1 MKITPQDG
9 IMGATVSGF
18 EFGRAS
24 EQDLDDLLEV
34 MYRDKIVVLQGQHL
48 DSTEFIEFGRAL
60 GTVETYYEPMYHHP
74 EYPEIFVSA
83 TKPEEG
89 GQVGVPK
96 TGKFWH
102 ADYSFMPKPFGIT
115 MIYPQVVPKKNRGT
129 YFIDMGAAFQALP
142 AELKDVVT
150 ATVTEHSPRR
160 YFKIRPSDVYR
171 PIRELQEEIEKETP
185 GVVHPTVID
194 HPVTGEQ
201 VLYVSEGFAYELR
214 NPDDGAPLPDHLLE
228 QVLRETGQLDSTF
241 SHPGIHTQRF
251 TEGDLMIWDNRSLVH
266 RALHTTKPEPAV
278 SHRVTVHD
286 RYPFYE
292 GVER

>member
-24 EQDLDDLLEV
+24 DQDLDDLVEV
-34 MYRDKIVVLQGQHL
+34 MYRDKILVLKDQHL
-48 DSTEFIEFGRAL
+48 SSAEFIEFGRAL
-60 GTVETYYEPMYHHP
+60 GTVEAYYEPMYHHP

-89 GQVGVPK
+89 EQIGVPK

-129 YFIDMGAAFQALP
+129 YYIDMGAAYQRLSAD
-142 AELKDVVT
+142 LKD
-150 ATVTEHSPRR
+150 AIIGSVTEHSPRR

-171 PIRELQEEIEKETP
+171 PIHEIQDEIEKTTP
-185 GVVHPTVID
+185 PAFHPTVFD

-201 VLYVSEGFAYELR
+201 VLYLSEGFSCEIR
-214 NPDDGAPLPDHLLE
+214 DPDGVSLTDDLLD
-228 QVLRETGQLDSTF
+228 QLLTASGQLDTTF
-241 SHPGIHTQRF
+241 THPAIHTQRF
-251 TEGDLMIWDNRSLVH
+251 TESDLLIWDNRSLVH
-266 RALHTTKPEPAV
+266 RALHTSSPEPAV

-286 RYPFYE
+286 RHPFYE
-292 GVER
+292 GVGQ